1 MKKFFFSENPLFGQ
15 TFYTDDMAYAR
26 REQYPFP
33 PVNVYF
39 CGRRIIIQALLPG
52 MELQNIHLRADR
64 GMLFLEGQ
72 VQRKKGRYLH
82 EECYSG
88 PFRREIALGT
98 EVWPEARLEL
108 HNGILQVELQRKD
121 PS

>member
-26 REQYPFP
+26 REQEPFP
-33 PVNVYF
+33 PVNVYL
-39 CGRRIIIQALLPG
+39 CRKRIIVQALLPG
-52 MELQNIHLRADR
+52 MELQNIHLWTNR
-64 GMLFLEGQ
+64 GMLFLEGR

-88 PFRREIALGT
+88 HFSRQIALGT
-98 EVWPEARLEL
+98 DVSPELKLEL
-108 HNGILQVELQRKD
+108 SNGILQVELQKKD
-121 PS
+121 VS